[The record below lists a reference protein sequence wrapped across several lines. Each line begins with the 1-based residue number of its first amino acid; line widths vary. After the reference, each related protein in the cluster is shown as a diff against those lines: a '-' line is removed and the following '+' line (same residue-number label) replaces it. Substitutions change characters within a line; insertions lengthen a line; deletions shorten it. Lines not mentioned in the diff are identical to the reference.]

1 MFADESLLQEDS
13 DLFGG
18 FFNEWRVKRVKK
30 LEYIFSREWFK
41 DKSVLEL
48 ASGFGN
54 IGLYLKSLGADVTFA
69 DARQEALNEIKKKD
83 ETAKTILLD
92 QDKPWLLG
100 RKYDLV
106 LYFGLLYNLDNWER
120 DLRTTILHGEF
131 IALETAVARYSNP
144 FQCKIVEP
152 EYPSELYGPYS
163 GTGTLV
169 SSSNIEMIFEQME
182 ADYHRY
188 DDKDL
193 NLREDWTEYRY
204 DWKEEQGP
212 LVEYAKIPEVSDWDN
227 IHLGGR
233 RFWIIRNNG
242 VVSSLNLF
250 YK

>member
-30 LEYIFSREWFK
+30 QEYIFSREWFK

-169 SSSNIEMIFEQME
+169 SSSNIELIFERME
-182 ADYHRY
+182 A
-188 DDKDL
+188 
-193 NLREDWTEYRY
+193 
-204 DWKEEQGP
+204 
-212 LVEYAKIPEVSDWDN
+212 A
-227 IHLGGR
+227 
-233 RFWIIRNNG
+233 NNR
-242 VVSSLNLF
+242 
-250 YK
+250 